1 MPVEGYTIREVTDL
15 QLIREIARLRARVW
29 IEEGVHGPERFPD
42 GMWLD
47 RQDFASRH
55 FVADR
60 DGVIVAAA
68 RVSIHATAADVPYA
82 QAYRRYNPRLPEPV
96 ASFNRLVVDRPHRR
110 RGLARALDQARLEA
124 GAADGAR
131 SVVIVVPPTRMTAL
145 IALGFVYLGPATDDP
160 ELREVG
166 INLQALCRLL

>member
-1 MPVEGYTIREVTDL
+1 MTVEGYTIQEITDL
-15 QLIREIARLRARVW
+15 EAIREIARLRARVW

-47 RQDFASRH
+47 RQDLAARH
-55 FVADR
+55 FAAVHE
-60 DGVIVAAA
+60 GVIVAAA
-68 RVSIHATAADVPYA
+68 RISVHPTADGVPYA
-82 QAYRRYNPRLPEPV
+82 RAYRRYNPRLPEPV

-110 RGLARALDQARLEA
+110 RGLARALDLARLEA
-124 GAADGAR
+124 GTADGAR
-131 SVVIVVPPTRMTAL
+131 SVVIVVPPSRMTAL